1 MKKLQKASVV
11 FFMCMFFAACGEDPS
26 SPNSA
31 NPAQENILPGEF
43 VKVEFSSSS
52 VGKTGL
58 PHVVSSSSKG
68 KKSELTTKSSSSEA
82 PKSSA
87 ENSVDTLVVD
97 SPINTVETDTILIDE
112 RDGQVYRTV
121 TIGSQ
126 TWMAEN
132 LNYETDS
139 SYCYNDS
146 ASYCDKYGRIY
157 SWVAAQDA
165 CPSGY
170 HLPSGDEWQQLI
182 DAVGGKYAEYTAG
195 KMLRSKNGW
204 GATMDGRD
212 GNGTDDFSFT
222 ALPAGSVQ
230 FSQKYNSETK
240 KYSNEVT
247 YSGVGSGAAYF
258 WCSGSTGCWA
268 GTCAQHMVL
277 RDDDAYVSSY
287 WDIRYSGYPVRC
299 LKDGGL
305 SSSSSQTVK
314 SSSSTSAQLVLLPYH
329 CGYYA
334 YCDDSKCTTAD
345 KQCGLECL
353 KDRISTGIC
362 NTSEFGVNALI
373 ASCGCWV
380 I

>member
-11 FFMCMFFAACGEDPS
+11 FFVCMFFAACGEDPS

-43 VKVEFSSSS
+43 VKVKFSSSS
-52 VGKTGL
+52 VEKTGL

-97 SPINTVETDTILIDE
+97 TPMSTVEKDTILIDE

-222 ALPAGSVQ
+222 ALPAGFCKFTKNV
-230 FSQKYNSETK
+230 YNPETK

-247 YSGVGSGAAYF
+247 YRGVGIGSAHF
-258 WCSGSTGCWA
+258 WCSGSFGCYA
-268 GTCAQHMVL
+268 GRCAQIMIL
-277 RDDDAYVSSY
+277 NGDNAYVY
-287 WDIRYSGYPVRC
+287 NEEIFWGYSVRC

-314 SSSSTSAQLVLLPYH
+314 SSSSTSAQLVSLPN

-362 NTSEFGVNALI
+362 NTSKFGVNALI
-373 ASCGCWV
+373 ASCGCW
-380 I
+380 IN